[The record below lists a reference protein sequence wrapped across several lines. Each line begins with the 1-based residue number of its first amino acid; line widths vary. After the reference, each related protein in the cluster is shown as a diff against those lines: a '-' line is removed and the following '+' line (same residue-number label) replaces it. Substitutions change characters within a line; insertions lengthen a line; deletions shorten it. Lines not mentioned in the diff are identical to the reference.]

1 MRDVEPTFD
10 APIAGMAMTHELG
23 ARPWQQPPQ
32 YATVEEAMDYYIPRM
47 GSDEFSDQLI
57 DVMEM
62 GIPLTTLA
70 NSIQMSGVMDGK
82 HSIDVGLMVMPVLI
96 EMMRLIGDEANVKY
110 VTGMEEENKEPRSSL
125 ITKSLQKL
133 REEEAKQDGET
144 EEPEVQAAPAEEPE
158 ETEAPM
164 GLMSRRS

>member
-1 MRDVEPTFD
+1 
-10 APIAGMAMTHELG
+10 MAMTHELG

-144 EEPEVQAAPAEEPE
+144 EEPEVKAAPAEEPE